1 MSIDSVYMERRQRA
15 DALKRRLDNWNL
27 AQREME
33 EDDEDLLLQV
43 DQLQAKISGK
53 LDKVG

>member
-1 MSIDSVYMERRQRA
+1 
-15 DALKRRLDNWNL
+15 
-27 AQREME
+27 ME

-53 LDKVG
+53 LDKVGWSIF